1 MRKLIVLFSLCIIC
15 NTSFTQDVRTIIN
28 GYGHLDFGFEV
39 TSDSD
44 MDSYVSLG
52 EHNLFINSIFKN
64 NISFLGEFTIQFSS
78 LTPISFLTAI
88 KRARLKFQYYKNHSI
103 IVGKINTPVNY
114 WNDVYHYG
122 RLFFPTIQRP
132 DALSY
137 FTPLHTL
144 GFRLQGQNLG
154 KYNFGYDVVV
164 GSGLAQNDN
173 SIKLNIEPSLTVAAH
188 IKPIEGMRIGLAY
201 YYNFLSDASTN
212 TSHLMHASC
221 AQCVGYKGELDFHL
235 VNSSIAYFSDKFE
248 LLNEFS
254 YNGSYT
260 DKADSLLGGL
270 GLANNFSNYL
280 YAGIRI
286 KDKYVP
292 YLAVDIIIVDEND
305 LHVGPFNSYRFI
317 MGYKH
322 EFSNNINIKT
332 QLEYNFNLDHF
343 SHGVDNQKLG
353 FKIQCAYGF

>member
-1 MRKLIVLFSLCIIC
+1 MACLFSAVVF
-15 NTSFTQDVRTIIN
+15 SQDVRTTIN
-28 GYGHLDFGFEV
+28 GYGHLDFGMEKHE
-39 TSDSD
+39 DSD
-44 MDSYVSLG
+44 LDSYLSIG
-52 EHNLFINSIFKN
+52 EHNLFINSVFKH

-78 LTPISFLTAI
+78 LSPISFLTAI
-88 KRARLKFQYYKNHSI
+88 KRARLKFQYYNNHSI

-137 FTPLHTL
+137 FTPIHTL
-144 GFRLQGQNLG
+144 GVRLQGQNLG

-164 GSGLAQNDN
+164 GSGLSQNDN
-173 SIKLNIEPSLTVAAH
+173 SIKLNVEPSLTVATH
-188 IKPIEGMRIGLAY
+188 IKPVEGMRIGMAY

-221 AQCVGYKGELDFHL
+221 DQCVGYKGELAFHM
-235 VNSSIAYFSDKFE
+235 VNASIAYFSDKFE

-260 DKADSLLGGL
+260 DTM

-280 YAGIRI
+280 YGGVRI

-292 YLAVDIIIVDEND
+292 YLAVDMIFVNEKD
-305 LHVGPFNSYRFI
+305 LHVGSFNSSRFI

-322 EFSNNINIKT
+322 EFSINFNIKT
-332 QLEYNFNLDHF
+332 QLEYNFNIDEITHNIYSNKFGL
-343 SHGVDNQKLG
+343 
-353 FKIQCAYGF
+353 KIQCSYGF